1 MTYTNTLTLQQ
12 ITDMMMS
19 ISNSL
24 YQISKNTTNIRHKD
38 MVKKLYHA
46 AVELDHHIGYTI
58 LAINKPTTQG
68 ENS

>member
-12 ITDMMMS
+12 ITDMMTS

-38 MVKKLYHA
+38 MVKRLYYD

-58 LAINKPTTQG
+58 LAIKPTSQEG
-68 ENS
+68 AK

>member
-12 ITDMMMS
+12 ISDMMMS

-24 YQISKNTTNIRHKD
+24 YQTSKNIDNIRHKD

-46 AVELDHHIGYTI
+46 AVELDHHLNYTI
-58 LAINKPTTQG
+58 LAINSKSKG

>member
-1 MTYTNTLTLQQ
+1 MPYTNTLTLQQ

-24 YQISKNTTNIRHKD
+24 YQISKNTTNIQHKD

-46 AVELDHHIGYTI
+46 AVELDHHIGYAI
-58 LAINKPTTQG
+58 LAIKPSTQ
-68 ENS
+68 EVN